1 MLIYWI
7 RNDFRFIDN
16 EAMNYLLNYNGE
28 KLCFYSYDESKFKE
42 RSAQKWWLYKSLTS
56 FRNNL
61 EDKKNKFNFFINSE
75 LNSTKHLLK
84 KYKIHQIVWNKL
96 YLPNEILIEK
106 EIINFLNKNGVSY
119 KIFSSNLLLS
129 PQKTRKK
136 DNTPFQVFTPF
147 WKNAEDVY
155 LREYSY
161 NKSSVKL
168 EKKIQ
173 VKKFK
178 ELEIILPKKKWYKK
192 FEKYWIVGEYEA
204 NKRLNNFK
212 TKNIFNYDKT
222 RDFPEIDGTSKL
234 SPYLSFGEISA
245 KEIFNQYSLID
256 KKNIG
261 TRKFINEIGWR
272 EFAYHLVFH
281 FPQMLKKNLR
291 KNFDNFPWSSNK
303 NHLKKWKEGK
313 TGYPIVDAAMRQ
325 MYEIGWMHNRLRMVS
340 GSFLVKHLRI
350 NWIEGEKYFKD
361 SLLDYDTA
369 NNVSGWQWIAGC
381 GADAAPYFRIFN
393 PMTQGE
399 KFDPN
404 GTFVK
409 KWVPE
414 LNALPKKFI
423 HKPWELPNEEA
434 YKINFNLKRDYYEPI
449 VNHVEARQAALNA
462 FEHTKNK

>member
-7 RNDFRFIDN
+7 RNDFRFVDN
-16 EAMNYLLNYNGE
+16 EALKYFSNYKGE
-28 KLCFYSYDESKFKE
+28 KSCLYIYNENRFKE
-42 RSAQKWWLYKSLTS
+42 RSAQKWWLYKSLTY

-61 EDKKNKFNFFINSE
+61 ENKKYKFNFLNDLE
-75 LNSTKHLLK
+75 LYSFKNLLK
-84 KYKIHQIVWNKL
+84 KNNIVQIIWNKI
-96 YLPNEILIEK
+96 YLPNEISIEN
-106 EIINFLNKNGVSY
+106 EIINFLNNNKISY
-119 KIFSSNLLLS
+119 NVFSSNLLLN
-129 PQKTRKK
+129 PEKTRKK

-147 WKNAEDVY
+147 WKNEESLYLKEDNY
-155 LREYSY
+155 K
-161 NKSSVKL
+161 KSNIKL
-168 EKKIQ
+168 ENKKKI
-173 VKKFK
+173 KKYK
-178 ELEIILPKKKWYKK
+178 EFETILPKKNWYKK
-192 FEKYWIVGEYEA
+192 FEKYWVVGEYEA
-204 NKRLNNFK
+204 NKKLNNFK
-212 TKNIFNYDKT
+212 IKDIFKYDQT
-222 RDFPEIDGTSKL
+222 RDYPEIEGTSKL
-234 SPYLSFGEISA
+234 SPHLSFGEISA
-245 KEIFNQYSLID
+245 REIFYQYSLII

-272 EFAYHLVFH
+272 EFAYHLIYH

-303 NHLKKWKEGK
+303 KHLKKWKEGK

-361 SLLDYDTA
+361 TLLDFDTA

-404 GTFVK
+404 GTFVR

-414 LNALPKKFI
+414 LHALPKKYI
-423 HKPWELPNEEA
+423 HKPWELPIEEA
-434 YKINFNLKRDYYEPI
+434 NKIGFNLKEDYYEPI
-449 VNHVEARQAALNA
+449 VNHTEARQAALSA
-462 FEHTKNK
+462 FEHTKKK